1 MLSFMIFDVGHGF
14 CAYAVTPSGA
24 SILFDCG
31 YDDELQFYPSR
42 YLTDR
47 AITKIDN
54 LVLSHF
60 DQDHVC
66 DLPAVRR
73 QACINSITRNPTVP
87 AAFVRQ
93 EKSSAG
99 VITTAMASA
108 LEMHEG
114 WTTPLQT
121 PIDYGGVRLTHFYNS
136 YPLFPDTNNLSLVT
150 FMEYDGFG
158 IVIPGDLES
167 EGWQALLQNTAF
179 RTCLSRTTIFI
190 ASHHGRNAGYCE
202 HVFNYCQPELIIL
215 SDKNL
220 VHQSQEHDY
229 AKHARGVTWPG
240 NIIRRVLTTRCD
252 GHILIE
258 KNPGHAANVYLNVAL

>member
-1 MLSFMIFDVGHGF
+1 MLRFLIFNVGHGF

-42 YLTDR
+42 YFKDR
-47 AITKIDN
+47 GIVNIHN

-66 DLPAVRR
+66 DLPAIRR
-73 QACINSITRNPTVP
+73 QAFISSITRNPSVP
-87 AAFVRQ
+87 SAFIRQ
-93 EKSSAG
+93 EKMSGG
-99 VITTAMASA
+99 VVTAAMTSA

-114 WTTPLQT
+114 WTTPLQV
-121 PIDYGGVRLTHFYNS
+121 PMDYGGVRLTYFYNRH
-136 YPLFPDTNNLSLVT
+136 PRFLDTNNLSLVT
-150 FMEYDGFG
+150 FMEYEGFG
-158 IVIPGDLES
+158 IVVPGDLES
-167 EGWQALLQNTAF
+167 DGWEALLQDASF
-179 RTCLSRTTIFI
+179 RACLSRTSIFI
-190 ASHHGRNAGYCE
+190 ASHHGRHAGYCE
-202 HVFNYCQPELIIL
+202 TVFRYCSPDLILL

-240 NIIRRVLTTRCD
+240 NKFRRVLTTRCD

-258 KNPGHAANVYLNVAL
+258 KESNQIANVYLDIAL